1 MRRAAARPG
10 EPRLHPHARRCGAQH
25 GRRPSRHSMNLSDDV
40 RRDRERRLLN
50 QRRESRNYADA
61 RAAGGHRPLPPAR
74 QSTSR
79 TRRRPRCSSHVEREG
94 RHDRDRASKDMAR
107 TVGADPWRAAIE
119 RTLERSEV
127 LVVLVSGASMA
138 SAEVRYELNRYR
150 RRWRGRGRRSARQ
163 IPRAADPQPGRG
175 LARRDLARAAGAG
188 LRGTGAGSPLDDRRL
203 RRSVP

>member
-1 MRRAAARPG
+1 
-10 EPRLHPHARRCGAQH
+10 
-25 GRRPSRHSMNLSDDV
+25 
-40 RRDRERRLLN
+40 
-50 QRRESRNYADA
+50 
-61 RAAGGHRPLPPAR
+61 
-74 QSTSR
+74 
-79 TRRRPRCSSHVEREG
+79 
-94 RHDRDRASKDMAR
+94 MAR

-150 RRWRGRGRRSARQ
+150 PLGRPVIS
-163 IPRAADPQPGRG
+163 ILLDV
-175 LARRDLARAAGAG
+175 ARAAGAG

>member
-1 MRRAAARPG
+1 MR
-10 EPRLHPHARRCGAQH
+10 
-25 GRRPSRHSMNLSDDV
+25 M
-40 RRDRERRLLN
+40 REQPAGTDHCPLLV
-50 QRRESRNYADA
+50 
-61 RAAGGHRPLPPAR
+61 
-74 QSTSR
+74 QSISR

-150 RRWRGRGRRSARQ
+150 PLGRPV
-163 IPRAADPQPGRG
+163 IPI
-175 LARRDLARAAGAG
+175 L
-188 LRGTGAGSPLDDRRL
+188 LDDAGEA
-203 RRSVP
+203 